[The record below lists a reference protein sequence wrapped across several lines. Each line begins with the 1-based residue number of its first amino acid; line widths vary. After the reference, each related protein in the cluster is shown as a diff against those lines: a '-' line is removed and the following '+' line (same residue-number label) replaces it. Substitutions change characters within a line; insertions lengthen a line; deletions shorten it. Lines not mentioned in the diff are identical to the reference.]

1 MFLHHFKH
9 QYIVNFVLKNQN
21 VIEAVII
28 CDNSLSLYYFLNT
41 MLSQLTFKSNVICCK
56 HVF

>member
-1 MFLHHFKH
+1 MFLHHFRH
-9 QYIVNFVLKNQN
+9 QHVVNFVLKNQN
-21 VIEAVII
+21 VTEAVII